1 MTSEI
6 LIKTGGAFEN
16 YSEALNHIA
25 DELIAKGFVKESY
38 REAIFA
44 REANFPTGIE
54 LEEHAVAI
62 PHCEAEHSI
71 KPAIYFIRPD
81 KTVTFNR
88 ADDDGT
94 VDAEMLMALVVTNPQ
109 QQLKLLRTL
118 FGKLQDNAFVTQLLS
133 VQENNLPE
141 FIKQHFEI

>member
-1 MTSEI
+1 MVSEI
-6 LIKTGGAFEN
+6 LIKTGISFEN

-38 REAIFA
+38 RDAVFA
-44 REANFPTGIE
+44 REANFPTGIQ
-54 LEEHAVAI
+54 LEEHSVAI

-81 KTVTFNR
+81 KTLVVNR

-94 VDAEMLMALVVTNPQ
+94 VDAEILMALVVTNPQ
-109 QQLKLLRTL
+109 QQLRLLRTL
-118 FGKLQDNAFVTQLLS
+118 FGKLQDNSFVTQLLS
-133 VQENNLPE
+133 IQESDLSE
-141 FIKQHFEI
+141 FLKQHFEI